1 MIASLRRA
9 LVFLL
14 TVGLLSAG
22 PASIGSVDT
31 GFGAAPLRAQSSEN
45 SKYAAIVVD
54 ASTGEVL
61 FDRFADARRYPASTT
76 KMMTLYLTFEALEQ
90 GKVRLDD
97 VLTVTSHAAS
107 QPPSKLG
114 LGAGQSITLD
124 NAMRATAVRSAND
137 MAVALAEHI
146 GGGSESRFTAM
157 MTLKAQE
164 LGMTQT
170 RYVNANGL
178 PDGRQVTS
186 ARDLSILARAIMRD
200 YPQYY
205 RYFGLHDW
213 AYNGR
218 DYRNTNGL
226 LATGRGY
233 DGMKTGYINASGYNL
248 VASAVRDGRRII
260 TVVLGG
266 RSSASRNAHVA
277 ELMDTGFELER
288 RREAGER
295 IQIAQTFFEQR
306 GFGLGAVG
314 FALGALGGAFLGLFA
329 RLALVRVVALRPR
342 PLGRQGLV
350 LRQEAGHAV
359 GRLGAL
365 AEPFG
370 DALGLQGDA
379 RLGAVLGQHRV
390 VGADLLD
397 ELAVARRVR
406 VGDDDVVV
414 GALLGAAAGQTDLQH
429 FGLFLIEVSS
439 FSGSPAGPEGLPEVV
454 RLPGRRSGP
463 GWLSVRRPRVR
474 ASCRRPWP

>member
-1 MIASLRRA
+1 MVASLRRA

-54 ASTGEVL
+54 AATGEVL

-146 GGGSESRFTAM
+146 GGGSESRFTAL

-218 DYRNTNGL
+218 DFRNTNGL
-226 LATGRGY
+226 LASGRGY

-288 RREAGER
+288 RRAG
-295 IQIAQTFFEQR
+295 AP
-306 GFGLGAVG
+306 
-314 FALGALGGAFLGLFA
+314 A
-329 RLALVRVVALRPR
+329 RSRCPSVPRHARCGWRWNGRP
-342 PLGRQGLV
+342 
-350 LRQEAGHAV
+350 A
-359 GRLGAL
+359 
-365 AEPFG
+365 
-370 DALGLQGDA
+370 
-379 RLGAVLGQHRV
+379 
-390 VGADLLD
+390 
-397 ELAVARRVR
+397 
-406 VGDDDVVV
+406 
-414 GALLGAAAGQTDLQH
+414 
-429 FGLFLIEVSS
+429 
-439 FSGSPAGPEGLPEVV
+439 
-454 RLPGRRSGP
+454 
-463 GWLSVRRPRVR
+463 PR
-474 ASCRRPWP
+474 